1 MIGCINTD
9 RDHAGFNIVMV
20 MLVNIWAD
28 ATGRRL
34 PAAMFNLALQLF
46 GTACLVA
53 WQIPLGLH
61 VVAYLLAA
69 CDGPLSPLYMA
80 WANLLCGKDKQVRA
94 MTLAMMN
101 AFGNATTTIIQQFAY
116 PVLDAPEYK
125 LGFRLSLGLIC
136 GMAGWVFVVRDCEMN
151 VQRSRDVA
159 AERVTESIE
168 ESHGASEKRPSAN
181 SQPER
186 VC

>member
-1 MIGCINTD
+1 MPTAIK
-9 RDHAGFNIVMV
+9 GFNVIMV
-20 MLVNIWAD
+20 ILVNIWAD

-34 PAAMFNLALQLF
+34 LAAMFNLALQLF

-53 WQIPLGLH
+53 WKIPLGLH
-61 VVAYLLAA
+61 MLAYLLAA

-116 PVLDAPEYK
+116 SVVDAPEYK
-125 LGFRLSLGLIC
+125 VGFRTSLGLIC
-136 GMAGWVFVVRDCEMN
+136 GMVGWVFMVRYCEMR
-151 VQRSRDVA
+151 V
-159 AERVTESIE
+159 ERTKQEAVGQVIEGIAPDQSINIQ
-168 ESHGASEKRPSAN
+168 HKK
-181 SQPER
+181 
-186 VC
+186 V

>member
-1 MIGCINTD
+1 
-9 RDHAGFNIVMV
+9 
-20 MLVNIWAD
+20 
-28 ATGRRL
+28 
-34 PAAMFNLALQLF
+34 MFILALQTF

-53 WQIPLGLH
+53 WKIPLGLH
-61 VVAYLLAA
+61 VAAYLLAA

-116 PVLDAPEYK
+116 PVIDAPQYQV
-125 LGFRLSLGLIC
+125 GFRTSLGLIC
-136 GMAGWVFVVRDCEMN
+136 GMAGWVFVVRYCEMRVHQTKRDAAGN
-151 VQRSRDVA
+151 V
-159 AERVTESIE
+159 AEDTAQDQSINV
-168 ESHGASEKRPSAN
+168 HPEK
-181 SQPER
+181 